1 MQISTEEASELA
13 EGFKLLGE
21 PTRVRVLFALLE
33 AGELNVGQLAETVGA
48 SETTISHGMR
58 LLRSAGIVRNRRHGR
73 QIYYRL
79 DDDHV
84 RQLLELSRDHL
95 AHQGDR

>member
-1 MQISTEEASELA
+1 MA

-21 PTRVRVLFALLE
+21 PTRVRVLYALLE

-58 LLRSAGIVRNRRHGR
+58 LLRSAGIVRNRRDGR

-84 RQLLELSRDHL
+84 RHLLELSRDHL